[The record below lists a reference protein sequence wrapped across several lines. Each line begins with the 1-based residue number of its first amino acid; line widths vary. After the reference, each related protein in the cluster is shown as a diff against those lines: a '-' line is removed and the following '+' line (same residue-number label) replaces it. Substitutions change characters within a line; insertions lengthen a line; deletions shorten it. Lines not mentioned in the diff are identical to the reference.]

1 MPSPPFDRAGDQA
14 AKDAMARIIIA
25 DDTSP
30 YTGRTGEEVALG
42 GTESSVI
49 HLSEALA
56 ARGHAV
62 TVLTPTQQRLR
73 HNGVDWA
80 PLSSASEHA
89 GVDLYLPV
97 QHPRLFHL
105 VRKPRRLA
113 VWLVWPVNN
122 LRHYKRVPAMW
133 RYRPFPVV
141 VSTWQA
147 KEYSWIVPGRDR
159 LTIIPHAVQEDWR
172 NLPPLAAPPPPRAVY
187 ASMPGRG
194 LPWLL
199 PVWDRLI
206 LPRVPSAELHLLGIK
221 NFAKSYETPVPDLP
235 WVAQMSEAGRASL
248 RIHPALRRDEQRAV
262 MRSARV
268 YLYHGHRSEVFC
280 LAAAEAQAL
289 GVPAVVGPISVLPER
304 VRDGVTGHVCEAPE
318 AFAEAAVKILTDDE
332 AWRRLHEASIAGQQG
347 LSWSDV
353 AAEFERRVLPAPGP

>member
-1 MPSPPFDRAGDQA
+1 
-14 AKDAMARIIIA
+14 MARILIA

-30 YTGRTGEEVALG
+30 YTGRTGEEIALG

-49 HLSEALA
+49 RLAEALA

-62 TVLTPTQQRLR
+62 TVLTPTTQRLR
-73 HNGVDWA
+73 HNNVDWA
-80 PLSSASEHA
+80 PLASAAEH
-89 GVDLYLPV
+89 GGIDLYLPV

-113 VWLVWPVNN
+113 VWLIWPVNN

-133 RYRPFPVV
+133 LYRPFPVV
-141 VSTWQA
+141 ASAWQA
-147 KEYSWIVPGRDR
+147 REYAPILPRRSQ
-159 LTIIPHAVQEDWR
+159 LTIIPLAVQEDWR
-172 NLPPLAAPPPPRAVY
+172 NLPPLPAAPPPHAIY

-206 LPRVPSAELHLLGIK
+206 LPKVPSAQLHLLGIK
-221 NFAKSYETPVPDLP
+221 TFAKSYATPVPDLP

-248 RIHPALRRDEQRAV
+248 RILPSLPRGEQREV
-262 MRSARV
+262 MRAARL
-268 YLYHGHRSEVFC
+268 YLYYGHRSEAFC

-304 VRDGVTGHVCEAPE
+304 VRDGTTGHICAAPE
-318 AFAEAAVKILTDDE
+318 DFAAAAVRLLTDDE
-332 AWRRLHEASIAGQQG
+332 EWRRFHEASIAGQQG
-347 LSWSDV
+347 LSWDEV
-353 AAEFERRVLPAPGP
+353 AAEFERRVLPSPGP